1 MAGRGQEVKSKMSK
15 LKKRIYR
22 AIDLLAYKAAIR
34 FDRISKWAYWKLL
47 NIEKKENTDRIISHV
62 NEDGSFGNH
71 MGCEI
76 VPETIAELFDVPVDM
91 IHSQGHNHKKEN
103 KS

>member
-1 MAGRGQEVKSKMSK
+1 VESKMSK

-76 VPETIAELFDVPVDM
+76 VPETLAELFDVPPVM
-91 IHSQGHNHKKEN
+91 LNLMQGHDHKKEK

>member
-1 MAGRGQEVKSKMSK
+1 MNK

-47 NIEKKENTDRIISHV
+47 NIEKKENTDRIISHM
-62 NEDGSFGNH
+62 NEVGSFGND
-71 MGCEI
+71 MGYEI
-76 VPETIAELFDVPVDM
+76 VPETLAELFDVPAHM
-91 IHSQGHNHKKEN
+91 IHSQGHNHKPKE
-103 KS
+103 KK